1 LLARSV
7 QLAKASKFID
17 KLPIKPTEAHS
28 RATSNRA
35 TQCAGVHAHAR
46 AMETE
51 FCKYTT
57 NITDQIL
64 LESAL
69 SFGYLYFL
77 VAKLNITCDV
87 SYMACIQF
95 VVDDCPTLRIC
106 CGLIVAPRLV
116 LVTRLVLKD

>member
-69 SFGYLYFL
+69 
-77 VAKLNITCDV
+77 AKLNITCDV